1 MSGTLFIVVVVAVAL
16 ALGGLALVWWVTRR
30 SQTSGV
36 SPDIDRLLDEGRYD
50 IAKDVAVSALSVE
63 TDPTECLDLRIR
75 LARSLVGEE
84 EYEAAERVCREAA
97 DRSPLPE
104 RRADALVELARVQSL
119 VGNFDGASETLAQVA
134 PAACSPEG
142 MGRRELA
149 LADIALSRLRFAD
162 AERAL
167 AAAYDPSQSAELG
180 DDVALGHA
188 RLQYL
193 RGNFR
198 QAIAET
204 TRLLDRFKNE
214 DSLALTLLILARA
227 LLDQERPEP
236 VEADRA
242 LSKALVLVH
251 FPGYRAVVTACH
263 ALVQAH
269 FSNEKE
275 ASEAAAIV
283 QRRCVSNRFAAEAEC
298 LLGDMMR
305 QFGRYAEARVH
316 YQRALGLDADSLEA
330 LWGLATCA
338 QMTGL
343 YQVAEPYFKL
353 CIEAA
358 PEHFLGRRSEDAIE
372 G

>member
-1 MSGTLFIVVVVAVAL
+1 MSGIVIIVAFAAVVLAL
-16 ALGGLALVWWVTRR
+16 AGLAIVWWLTRR
-30 SQTSGV
+30 SQSGGIT
-36 SPDIDRLLDEGRYD
+36 PDVDRLLGEGRFD
-50 IAKDVAVSALSVE
+50 AAKDVAVSALSVE
-63 TDPTECLDLRIR
+63 TDPAECCSLRIR
-75 LARSLVGEE
+75 MARALAGQED
-84 EYEAAERVCREAA
+84 YQAAERVCREAA
-97 DRSPLPE
+97 ELAPAAHQ
-104 RRADALVELARVQSL
+104 RADALVELARVQSL
-119 VGNFDGASETLAQVA
+119 AGEFDEASVTLQTVSS
-134 PAACSPEG
+134 AACSPDG
-142 MGRRELA
+142 RSRRELA
-149 LADIALSRLRFAD
+149 IADIALARLRFAD

-167 AAAYDPSQSAELG
+167 AAAYDPSQSAELA
-180 DDVALGHA
+180 DDVALAHA

-214 DSLALTLLILARA
+214 DALSVTLLTLARA

-251 FPGYRAVVTACH
+251 FPGYAAVVSACH

-269 FSNEKE
+269 FSNERE
-275 ASEAAAIV
+275 ALESAGRASKL
-283 QRRCVSNRFAAEAEC
+283 CVSNRFAAEAEC
-298 LLGDMMR
+298 LLGDTMR
-305 QFGRYAEARVH
+305 QFGRYAEARTH
-316 YQRALGLDADSLEA
+316 YQRALGLDAGSLEA

>member
-1 MSGTLFIVVVVAVAL
+1 MSGIVFIVAIVIAVAL
-16 ALGGLALVWWVTRR
+16 CGLALAWWVARR
-30 SQTSGV
+30 SRPDGV
-36 SPDIDRLLDEGRYD
+36 TPEIDRLLEEGRYD
-50 IAKDVAVSALSVE
+50 IAKDLAVSALSVE
-63 TDPTECLDLRIR
+63 ADVVECLELRLR
-75 LARSLVGEE
+75 LARSLAGEE
-84 EYEAAERVCREAA
+84 DYDAAERVCREAA
-97 DRSPLPE
+97 ERAPGPQLRSE
-104 RRADALVELARVQSL
+104 ALVELVRVQALS
-119 VGNFDGASETLAQVA
+119 GNFVGANETAGQIA
-134 PAACSPEG
+134 PASCSAEG
-142 MGRRELA
+142 RGRRELA
-149 LADIALSRLRFAD
+149 IADIALARLRFEE
-162 AERAL
+162 AERSL
-167 AAAYDPSQSAELG
+167 AAAYDPTHSAELA

-236 VEADRA
+236 VEADQA
-242 LSKALVLVH
+242 LTKALVLAH
-251 FPGYRAVVTACH
+251 YPGLRSVVTACH

-275 ASEAAAIV
+275 ALAAAAQV
-283 QRRCVSNRFAAEAEC
+283 PKQCVSSRFAAESEC

-305 QFGRYAEARVH
+305 QFGRYSEARVH
-316 YQRALGLDADSLEA
+316 YQRALGIDAESLEA

>member
-1 MSGTLFIVVVVAVAL
+1 MSGFLIIVAIAAACIVLGAVGFA
-16 ALGGLALVWWVTRR
+16 WWFSRRTQSNGVT
-30 SQTSGV
+30 V
-36 SPDIDRLLDEGRYD
+36 DVERLLADGRYD
-50 IAKDVAVSALSVE
+50 AAKDVAISALSVE
-63 TDPTECLDLRIR
+63 TDQAECFDLRIC
-75 LARSLVGEE
+75 LARALVGEE
-84 EYEAAERVCREAA
+84 DYQAAERVCREAA
-97 DRSPLPE
+97 DFAPASRQ
-104 RRADALVELARVQSL
+104 RADALVEIARVQAL
-119 VGNFDGASETLAQVA
+119 AGELDAASETLQSVS
-134 PAACSPEG
+134 PMACSADG
-142 MGRRELA
+142 RGRRELA
-149 LADIALSRLRFAD
+149 IADIALTRLRFAE

-167 AAAYDPSQSAELG
+167 AAAYDPSQSAEIA
-180 DDVALGHA
+180 DDVALAHA

-214 DSLALTLLILARA
+214 DSLSLTLLTLARA

-251 FPGYRAVVTACH
+251 FPGYASVVSACH

-269 FSNEKE
+269 FDNEKE
-275 ASEAAAIV
+275 ALESADRASKL
-283 QRRCVSNRFAAEAEC
+283 CVSSRFAAEAEC
-298 LLGDMMR
+298 LIGDAMR
-305 QFGRYAEARVH
+305 QFGRYVEARKH
-316 YQRALGLDADSLEA
+316 YQRALGLDAGSLEA